1 MAELVRLRARPSR
14 DGETFKYFLDYVD
27 EHGRRRRLSLG
38 HANRRKAERQ
48 RDQRE
53 RELCSGISM
62 PRAMTLKELL
72 RDSLERT
79 RGQVRDSTLCQTE
92 FAMEHF
98 IRVVGNIKHDRVCHT
113 HGERFL
119 QACLDGGNRPA
130 TAAKKLRHLKRLFQL
145 AVDRGQLD
153 ENPLRRVKQ
162 PRAAQRKI
170 RWFTLDESYRLVKAA
185 IEYREQKLA
194 TKSRSV
200 DLINWEL
207 LIRTALCTGMRRGE
221 LLNTT
226 WHDVDFEGQSIE
238 VAPKLDSKTTW
249 EWHVKDTDRRTVPL
263 TDDLLSVFAECQAN
277 QPEGFPYVFIPVARY
292 SCVQQ
297 LRRDGKW
304 SVQRG
309 CYPVNNFEH
318 QFKAILKRAGIS
330 DGSFHDLRRTCLTN
344 WLTNGLGEYDVMK
357 LAGHASFET
366 TRRFYLGV
374 RRDLLDRARLA
385 SVAAMESSFGAR
397 SARAPLKTPERK
409 MPPIVSG

>member
-1 MAELVRLRARPSR
+1 MNELVRLRMRPSR
-14 DGETFKYFLDYVD
+14 DGKTFKYFLDYVD
-27 EHGRRRRLSLG
+27 ENGRRRRISLG
-38 HANRRKAERQ
+38 HADKRKAERQ
-48 RDQRE
+48 RVQKE
-53 RELCSGISM
+53 RELCSGVST
-62 PRAMTLKELL
+62 PHAMTLRDLM

-79 RGQVRDSTLCQTE
+79 RGQVRDSTLRQTE

-98 IRVVGNIKHDRVCHT
+98 IRVVGNIKHDHVCHT

-153 ENPLRRVKQ
+153 ENPFRRVKQ
-162 PRAAQRKI
+162 PRRAQRKI
-170 RWFTLDESYRLVKAA
+170 RWFRLDESYRLVKAA
-185 IEYREQKLA
+185 REYQEQKLA
-194 TKSRSV
+194 TKPNSV

-207 LIRTALCTGMRRGE
+207 LVKTALCTGMRRGE

-238 VAPKLDSKTTW
+238 VAPKLDSKITW

-263 TDDLLSVFAECQAN
+263 TDELISLFAEYQAE
-277 QPEGFPYVFIPVARY
+277 QPEGFPYVFIPVDRY
-292 SCVQQ
+292 RYIQQ
-297 LRRDGKW
+297 LRREGKW
-304 SVQRG
+304 SVQHG
-309 CYPVNNFEH
+309 CYPVNNFER

-344 WLTNGLGEYDVMK
+344 WLSNGLREYDVMK

-385 SVAAMESSFGAR
+385 SVAAMESTFGTHMAH
-397 SARAPLKTPERK
+397 TPFEATERK
-409 MPPIVSG
+409 KPPIVSD